1 MAWLKLFVA
10 DPYRGVQMFC
20 VHRPCNLTAR
30 GVVAGVVM
38 AASLAGCAPSPT
50 TSPSA
55 SSSGTPARN
64 PAAFVE
70 AQPYAQDID
79 PADFSDPTP
88 NPYFPLEPG
97 ILTVFEGGDE
107 RVEVTVTQE
116 TKVILGVT
124 ATVITDQ
131 VFVDGALAEDTIDWY
146 ATDNLGNVWYFGEQT
161 AEYENG
167 EITTT
172 AGSWEAGMNG
182 AQPGIIMLADPQIG
196 DTYRQEFYAGEAED
210 LAEVYALGETVD
222 VPYGS
227 YQDVLVT
234 EDWTPLEPEVHERK
248 WYVPDIGVV
257 FEEIV
262 QGGSGTL
269 SLVEI
274 RQVDS

>member
-1 MAWLKLFVA
+1 MTNF
-10 DPYRGVQMFC
+10 
-20 VHRPCNLTAR
+20 HRPGIWTVQATM
-30 GVVAGVVM
+30 VTVVM
-38 AASLAGCAPSPT
+38 AAGLAACAA
-50 TSPSA
+50 SPSA
-55 SSSGTPARN
+55 SPSTAPARN
-64 PAAFVE
+64 PAVFVE
-70 AQPYAQDID
+70 GQPYTQDIN

-97 ILTVFEGGDE
+97 VLTVFEGGDE
-107 RVEVTVTQE
+107 RVEVTVTHE

-172 AGSWEAGMNG
+172 AGSWEAGADG

-196 DTYRQEFYAGEAED
+196 DTYRQEFYAGKAED
-210 LAEVYALGETVD
+210 LAEVFALGETVD
-222 VPYGS
+222 VPSGS

-248 WYVPDIGVV
+248 WYAPDVGVV

-269 SLVEI
+269 SLVEL